1 MPLLALDLSSSK
13 HTSCFMSR
21 SVVYVQLQVQ
31 VFSLSYFSLHYAQV
45 AYSVITVIHCIPC
58 LYNEM
63 V

>member
-13 HTSCFMSR
+13 HTSCFMSQ
-21 SVVYVQLQVQ
+21 SVVYVQLHVH
-31 VFSLSYFSLHYAQV
+31 VFSLSYFSYAQV
-45 AYSVITVIHCIPC
+45 AYSVITVIHYIPC

>member
-1 MPLLALDLSSSK
+1 
-13 HTSCFMSR
+13 MSR

-31 VFSLSYFSLHYAQV
+31 VFFLSYFSLHYAQV
-45 AYSVITVIHCIPC
+45 AYSVITVIHYIPC